1 MLEPQDVTQAQ
12 TAPDASPPPGSSTA
26 EPAFVPAPPE
36 SGPDPASPPSGSGPR
51 GRPPGRT
58 IGLAAL
64 AGIATVGVLAIGFA
78 LGSRAD
84 DAPVPAASTAPAA
97 ERTDRSERSGRIVD
111 AGWTSPDGRT
121 DVRLDGRGGR
131 GLADGRGLA
140 GGRGRGAITITAI
153 DGTKLSLETE
163 NGWTRTIDA
172 ADATVTEGGQ
182 TVELSTLDVG
192 DQVVFRETRDDDGT
206 YTVTA
211 IAVVQPSVAG
221 TVASVSGSTVTVTTR
236 DGTSQKVTLTDA
248 TTYTL
253 GRTDATEA
261 AVVAGVRILA
271 RGSLGADGTLTAA
284 SVVVEPATAWGTVKE
299 KSATSIT
306 LTTRDDATVV
316 VKVTD
321 ATTYSVEGVESATLA
336 DIEVGAV
343 VLAAGTE
350 NADGSLTATVVRSR
364 AAGMDGGPGM
374 GGGWGRGHGRGVMP
388 GGELPGWGPG
398 EDASPDASPLPSGE
412 GTSG

>member
-1 MLEPQDVTQAQ
+1 MLEPQDVTRAQ

-26 EPAFVPAPPE
+26 EPTFVPAPPE
-36 SGPDPASPPSGSGPR
+36 SEPDPAGPPSGSGPR

-84 DAPVPAASTAPAA
+84 DATVPAASTAPAA

-121 DVRLDGRGGR
+121 EIRMDGRG
-131 GLADGRGLA
+131 GRGLA

-182 TVELSTLDVG
+182 TVELSTLEVG

-236 DGTSQKVTLTDA
+236 DGASQKVTLTDA

-253 GRTDATEA
+253 GRTDATKA

-306 LTTRDDATVV
+306 LTTRDDATAV

-336 DIEVGAV
+336 DIKVGAV
-343 VLAAGTE
+343 VLASGTE
-350 NADGSLTATVVRSR
+350 NVDGSLTATVVRSR
-364 AAGMDGGPGM
+364 AAGTDGSPGM
-374 GGGWGRGHGRGVMP
+374 GGGWSRGHGWGVMP
-388 GGELPGWGPG
+388 GGEFPGWGPG
-398 EDASPDASPLPSGE
+398 EDAPPDAPPLPSGE
-412 GTSG
+412 GTNS